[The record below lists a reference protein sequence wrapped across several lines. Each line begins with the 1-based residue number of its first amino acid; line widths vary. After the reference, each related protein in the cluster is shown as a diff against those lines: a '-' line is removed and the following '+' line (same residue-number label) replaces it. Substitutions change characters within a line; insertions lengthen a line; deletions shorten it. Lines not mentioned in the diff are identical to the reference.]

1 MTLGTATP
9 GGGFPVYGQAVADTV
24 NEVDPS
30 LEMKPQNTKG
40 STENVPMLEAGTLD
54 LALVQGEVAHEA
66 WAGIGRAPAALRLVA
81 AMYSTAGMFVVRADA
96 KATRIQDLVGQPVAF
111 GAQGSGLV
119 ILARY
124 VLDGLGLDRDRDFK
138 AVFLERAGDGPA
150 MVLDGRVAAL
160 WGGGLG
166 WPGFTAVAKAP
177 GGARFIVPDLDGIRR
192 IQAKHPFLKLLMVP
206 ANSYP
211 GPDRR
216 PRLGRLVELHPRAP
230 DPARRGRLPRDP
242 RAAPGRGRPRRAPA
256 PGARDDRRQ
265 HRPRRAEPR
274 PAPPGHAPLPR
285 RGRTPALALTTA
297 FSGALTLTRL
307 SSASFEGMRAWGLGT
322 TMSPSPSPRWCTN
335 SQATRSAST
344 CG

>member
-1 MTLGTATP
+1 
-9 GGGFPVYGQAVADTV
+9 
-24 NEVDPS
+24 
-30 LEMKPQNTKG
+30 MKPQNTKG

-66 WAGIGRAPAALRLVA
+66 WTGIGRAPAALRLVA
-81 AMYSTAGMFVVRADA
+81 AMYSTAGMFVVRADS

-111 GAQGSGLV
+111 GAQGSGLI

-206 ANSYP
+206 ANSFP
-211 GPDRR
+211 GQTADLVSVGSWSFILARLTLPDEIAYRVTRALHRGESALGARLPQARETTAANTVLAAPSPDR
-216 PRLGRLVELHPRAP
+216 LHPGT
-230 DPARRGRLPRDP
+230 RRYL
-242 RAAPGRGRPRRAPA
+242 
-256 PGARDDRRQ
+256 
-265 HRPRRAEPR
+265 AE
-274 PAPPGHAPLPR
+274 L
-285 RGRTPALALTTA
+285 
-297 FSGALTLTRL
+297 
-307 SSASFEGMRAWGLGT
+307 GLLR
-322 TMSPSPSPRWCTN
+322 SP
-335 SQATRSAST
+335 
-344 CG
+344 